1 MKVKIHNFQSIAD
14 AELTFDKG
22 LIAITGPNSSGKS
35 AIFRALRSVIQ
46 NPSTA
51 KHSVKKGTKR
61 AEVTISGLDNAPD
74 VTWARTSLESS
85 YKTAEGEFQR
95 AGRNN
100 VYDFLPSFPLK
111 MDGAR
116 MLNFQTEWDTLFP
129 FEKSNTELYTLFER
143 IFSVVDSASIVNVMK
158 QDEKEAKAKLN
169 NTIDELNK
177 LSQREQLRKD
187 IFTDDQSEAMV
198 LELVKKVE
206 ETETLASAAKE
217 AYGALSTWSSLLE
230 LAKKVTDITVSDTDL
245 TTVKQALD
253 LRKDYD
259 TVCELS
265 KLLALSNISPI
276 ECFIGGIEEYFAIAR
291 DLEDLET
298 MTRIVNS
305 FSLDT
310 PLFDDGSLDVVSRA
324 LAMRADYL
332 NLTKLESLTNEA
344 QGVQDINSSLTA
356 LDELSSVL
364 PKITQLKDALT
375 LYEEL
380 MKKEAELAELEKDL
394 AEVNA
399 ELNKINVCP
408 LCGTPIGDHK
418 HE

>member
-14 AELTFDKG
+14 AELVFDKG

-46 NPSTA
+46 NPTTA

-61 AEVTISGLDNAPD
+61 AEVTISGLDVPD
-74 VTWARTSLESS
+74 VTWARTPTESS
-85 YKTAEGEFQR
+85 YKTAADGEFQR

-100 VYDFLPSFPLK
+100 VYDFLPAFPLK
-111 MDGAR
+111 MDGDR

-129 FEKSNTELYTLFER
+129 FEKSNTELYTMFER

-169 NTIDELNK
+169 VTIDELNR
-177 LSQREQLRKD
+177 LVQIEQIRKD
-187 IFTDDQSEAMV
+187 TLSDDMTEENISA
-198 LELVKKVE
+198 LVKKAE
-206 ETETLASAAKE
+206 ETEALASELKE
-217 AYGALSTWSSLLE
+217 AYGTLCKLSSLVE
-230 LAKKVTDITVSDTDL
+230 LAMKVPDITVSDTDI

-253 LRKDYD
+253 LQNDYL

-265 KLLALSNISPI
+265 KLLALTNISPI
-276 ECFIGGIEEYFAIAR
+276 ECFLGGVEEYFAIAK
-291 DLEDLET
+291 DLEDLEA

-305 FSLDT
+305 FSHTT
-310 PLFDDGSLDVVSRA
+310 PLFDDGSLDVVSWA
-324 LAMRADYL
+324 LECCADYL
-332 NLTKLESLTNEA
+332 NLTKYESLTNEA
-344 QGVQDINSSLTA
+344 QRILDIYSSLTA
-356 LDELSSVL
+356 LDEVSSVL
-364 PKITQLKDALT
+364 SQITQLDDALNLDAEIKT
-375 LYEEL
+375 
-380 MKKEAELAELEKDL
+380 KDAELAKLEKDL
-394 AEVNA
+394 AEITA
-399 ELNKINVCP
+399 ELDTIKVCP